1 MCVSQPEKSIRKSEL
16 PMPNVHRIAFALLLL
31 LSGQSA
37 AVWADEGAPGA
48 GLQIEVPVPL
58 KESKVVFNM
67 DHPAFAG
74 DQPIGLSQMKTIMQ
88 RYKADGVPVRIVAVF
103 HGQAGYM
110 MLNDTAYDKA
120 RKSEKGNPFKEQ
132 IKALQ
137 AEGLQFELCVNTARN
152 NGWVNADLLPG
163 VKVNGGAMLRIV
175 QLVQDGYVQL
185 QP

>member
-1 MCVSQPEKSIRKSEL
+1 
-16 PMPNVHRIAFALLLL
+16 MPHIKRIAFAILLLA
-31 LSGQSA
+31 SGQSA
-37 AVWADEGAPGA
+37 PLWAQEKAPDA
-48 GLQIEVPVPL
+48 GLQIEVPVQL
-58 KESKVVFNM
+58 KDSKVVFNM

-74 DQPIGLSQMKTIMQ
+74 DQPIGLAQMKTMVQ
-88 RYKADGVPVRIVAVF
+88 RYQAAQVPVRIVAVF

-110 MLNDTAYDKA
+110 VLNDAAYDKA

-137 AEGLQFELCVNTARN
+137 DGGVQFELCVNTAKN

-163 VKVNGGAMLRIV
+163 VKVNGGAVLRIV
-175 QLVQDGYVQL
+175 QLVQDGYVQV

>member
-1 MCVSQPEKSIRKSEL
+1 
-16 PMPNVHRIAFALLLL
+16 MPNINRIAFALLLL
-31 LSGQSA
+31 LSGHST
-37 AVWADEGAPGA
+37 AVWAEEKAPDSA
-48 GLQIEVPVPL
+48 LQIEVPVPL

-120 RKSEKGNPFKEQ
+120 RKSEKGNPSKEQ

-137 AEGLQFELCVNTARN
+137 AEGVQFELCVNTARN

-163 VKVNGGAMLRIV
+163 VKVNGGATLRIV

>member
-1 MCVSQPEKSIRKSEL
+1 
-16 PMPNVHRIAFALLLL
+16 MPPIKRIAFALLLL

-37 AVWADEGAPGA
+37 TVWAEEMAPDA
-48 GLQIEVPVPL
+48 GLQIEVPVQL

-74 DQPIGLSQMKTIMQ
+74 DQPIGLSQMKTMVQ
-88 RYKADGVPVRIVAVF
+88 RYKAAQVPVRIVAVF
-103 HGQAGYM
+103 HGQMGYI
-110 MLNDTAYDKA
+110 MLNGAAYNKS
-120 RKSEKGNPFKEQ
+120 RKSEKGNPFKDQ

-137 AEGLQFELCVNTARN
+137 DEGVQFELCVNTARN

-163 VKVNGGAMLRIV
+163 VKMNGGATLRIIG
-175 QLVQDGYVQL
+175 LVQDGYVQL

>member
-1 MCVSQPEKSIRKSEL
+1 
-16 PMPNVHRIAFALLLL
+16 
-31 LSGQSA
+31 
-37 AVWADEGAPGA
+37 
-48 GLQIEVPVPL
+48 
-58 KESKVVFNM
+58 
-67 DHPAFAG
+67 
-74 DQPIGLSQMKTIMQ
+74 MKTIMQ

>member
-1 MCVSQPEKSIRKSEL
+1 
-16 PMPNVHRIAFALLLL
+16 MPPFKRIAFALLLL
-31 LSGQSA
+31 VSGLSA
-37 AVWADEGAPGA
+37 PVWAEEKAPDA
-48 GLQIEVPVPL
+48 DLQIEVPVPL

-88 RYKADGVPVRIVAVF
+88 RYKAAAVPVRIVAVF

-120 RKSEKGNPFKEQ
+120 RKLEKGNPFKEQ

-137 AEGLQFELCVNTARN
+137 AEGVQFELCVNTARN

-163 VKVNGGAMLRIV
+163 VKMNGGATLRIIG
-175 QLVQDGYVQL
+175 LVQDGYVQL

>member
-1 MCVSQPEKSIRKSEL
+1 
-16 PMPNVHRIAFALLLL
+16 MPPFKRIAFALLLL
-31 LSGQSA
+31 VPGLSA
-37 AVWADEGAPGA
+37 PVWAGEKTPDEA
-48 GLQIEVPVPL
+48 LQIEVPVPL

-88 RYKADGVPVRIVAVF
+88 RYKAAEVPVRIVAVF

-120 RKSEKGNPFKEQ
+120 RKLEKGNPFKEQ

-137 AEGLQFELCVNTARN
+137 AEGVQFELCVNTARN